1 MGGHARSTGRNFG
14 PLGGMGKPL
23 ACRSRPQFL
32 AACENGSRCGI
43 ESLDGFLAGIKR
55 HKTSCAV
62 EDCEPAIGIA

>member
-1 MGGHARSTGRNFG
+1 
-14 PLGGMGKPL
+14 MGKPL

-32 AACENGSRCGI
+32 AARESGSRCGI
-43 ESLDGFLAGIKR
+43 ESLDGFLAEIKR